1 MSLLWGRKF
10 GRGKEDDG
18 KIMGKMREK
27 VNFVEMKKNET
38 KEKLLM
44 IRKKIECLELIRKE
58 EERKHL

>member
-1 MSLLWGRKF
+1 MEDERKMMEKKL
-10 GRGKEDDG
+10 GE
-18 KIMGKMREK
+18 MREK